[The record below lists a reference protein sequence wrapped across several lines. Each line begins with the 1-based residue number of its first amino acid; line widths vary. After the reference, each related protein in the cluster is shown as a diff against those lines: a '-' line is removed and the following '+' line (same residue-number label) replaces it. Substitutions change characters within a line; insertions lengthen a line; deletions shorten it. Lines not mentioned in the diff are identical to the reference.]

1 MKKYLR
7 DYLFLLLIAGTI
19 IIVDQLTKTW
29 VRETLTVGQIYRPNL
44 WISAYIRIIHW
55 KNTGAAFGMF
65 QNGNTI
71 FMILSSLVS
80 LIILYYFP
88 QVPSQDRIVRF
99 SMAMLL
105 GGAVGNLLDR
115 IQYKYV
121 TDFVSVL
128 DFPVF
133 NVADASISCGVAILF
148 LGMWFQ
154 ERARLRQE
162 QATPH
167 QAGSPENSGDAYQ
180 PPEPVAPPLIEKPK
194 GE

>member
-1 MKKYLR
+1 LKKYLR
-7 DYLFLLLIAGTI
+7 DYLFLFLIAGAI
-19 IIVDQLTKTW
+19 ILVDQLTKTW

-44 WISAYIRIIHW
+44 WISAYIRLIHW

-80 LIILYYFP
+80 LIIVYYFP
-88 QVPSQDRIVRF
+88 QVPAQDRIVRL

-115 IQYKYV
+115 IQYQYV

-154 ERARLRQE
+154 ERARLRAEKAAVSQANSQE
-162 QATPH
+162 GPV
-167 QAGSPENSGDAYQ
+167 DVYQ
-180 PPEPVAPPLIEKPK
+180 PSEPVAPPLVEKPK